1 MRPGIVASVGHDVVP
16 PMTDRQ
22 DRPAPLAAVLTVTF
36 AGSLSGGV
44 FWQAIFFLT
53 AGHYRFSPERN
64 LVLAAVMGAVYA
76 IAAAGAGILVRR
88 FSASSSRADLMA
100 ALAAWTV
107 AAVLPLTARH
117 SETVLWPAAL
127 LGAAA
132 SAVTW
137 PIVESYLSAGRHGAE
152 MRTAIGQFNITWT
165 PATALALLLMPIVS
179 QAGALAPLVLSAAGS
194 AAAFAATFALSA
206 HPGVHEPE
214 AAQAAVGP
222 EYGFLMRAASWLLPT
237 AYVLC
242 AVMSPLLP
250 HRLASVTGGSSGGG
264 VAGLW
269 MVARFATLLM
279 MWRTGFWHGRWGTLA
294 AGGGALALG
303 LAVILLAPSLVGLAA
318 GLVIFGVGMGL
329 TYYAAIYYSL
339 AVGHAAV
346 DAGGTFEAL
355 IGFGYFAGPLLGLS
369 AQAVATPA
377 HATSV
382 TVALAWL
389 VAAAGSAG
397 ALRPY
402 FAARRAR
409 AARSSA
415 PISRMPR

>member
-1 MRPGIVASVGHDVVP
+1 
-16 PMTDRQ
+16 MTDRQ

-36 AGSLSGGV
+36 TGSLSGGV

-53 AGHYRFSPERN
+53 AGHYGFSPARN
-64 LVLAAVMGAVYA
+64 LVLGAVMGGVYA
-76 IAAAGAGILVRR
+76 VAALGAGILVRR
-88 FSASSSRADLMA
+88 FSASSSRAVLMA

-107 AAVLPLTARH
+107 AAVLPLTAVR
-117 SETVLWPAAL
+117 SEAVLWPAAL

-137 PIVESYLSAGRHGAE
+137 PIVESYLSAGRHGAD
-152 MRTAIGQFNITWT
+152 MRAAIGRFNITWT

-194 AAAFAATFALSA
+194 VAALAATFALPP

-214 AAQAAVGP
+214 TAQAAVGR
-222 EYGFLMRAASWLLPT
+222 EYTQLMRAASWLLPM

-242 AVMSPLLP
+242 SVMSPLLP
-250 HRLASVTGGSSGGG
+250 HRLAAVGAGSTGAF

-269 MVARFATLLM
+269 MVARFATLLT
-279 MWRTGFWHGRWGTLA
+279 MWRTGFWHGRWATLA

-303 LAVILLAPSLVGLAA
+303 LAVILLAPSLFGLAT

-346 DAGGTFEAL
+346 DAGGSFEAL
-355 IGFGYFAGPLLGLS
+355 IGVGYFAGPLLGLS
-369 AQAVATPA
+369 AEAVASPA

-382 TVALAWL
+382 TVGLAWL
-389 VAAAGSAG
+389 VVAAGSVG

-402 FAARRAR
+402 LAARRAR
-409 AARSSA
+409 AARSSP